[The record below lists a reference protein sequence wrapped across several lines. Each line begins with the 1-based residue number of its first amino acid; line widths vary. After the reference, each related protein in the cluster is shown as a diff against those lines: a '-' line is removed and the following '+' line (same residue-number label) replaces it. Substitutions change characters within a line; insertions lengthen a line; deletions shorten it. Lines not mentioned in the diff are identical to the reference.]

1 MNEGLV
7 SYEAF
12 SSFFSVTFFPYGN
25 KKKRGS
31 LFKIGSERLVRVCK
45 CFQGKLETVFNAV
58 TFFFCTTRVH
68 RYLGMVVGVQFWIMD
83 GCSVQGCW
91 VQGSQCHRCF
101 VSLKIA

>member
-31 LFKIGSERLVRVCK
+31 LFKIGSERLVRVCRIFK
-45 CFQGKLETVFNAV
+45 ENLKPFSMRSR
-58 TFFFCTTRVH
+58 FFFAPLGYIVTLGWGMGFNLEYGWLFCARV
-68 RYLGMVVGVQFWIMD
+68 LGSRFPMP
-83 GCSVQGCW
+83 
-91 VQGSQCHRCF
+91 
-101 VSLKIA
+101 